1 MLDIPTELEIDANT
15 IICYKAIEAFEK
27 RLLLAGRNK
36 MALGFS
42 TSYTLQ
48 KCKGGGI
55 MSDYEMLSL
64 VCVIISLVLIAI
76 DLGRNI
82 GNPNKK

>member
-1 MLDIPTELEIDANT
+1 MLTELEIDASTVTCYDT
-15 IICYKAIEAFEK
+15 IEVKKTSIGRKKYDD
-27 RLLLAGRNK
+27 AGH
-36 MALGFS
+36 F
-42 TSYTLQ
+42 TSCTLQ
-48 KCKGGGI
+48 KRKGGGV

>member
-1 MLDIPTELEIDANT
+1 MPSELEIDANT
-15 IICYKAIEAFEK
+15 IICYNSIEAFEK

-48 KCKGGGI
+48 KCKGGGV

-82 GNPNKK
+82 GNSNKK

>member
-1 MLDIPTELEIDANT
+1 
-15 IICYKAIEAFEK
+15 
-27 RLLLAGRNK
+27 

-76 DLGRNI
+76 ELGCKI
-82 GNPNKK
+82 GSKIRRKK

>member
-1 MLDIPTELEIDANT
+1 MQS
-15 IICYKAIEAFEK
+15 K
-27 RLLLAGRNK
+27 LLKNASLAGRNK

-48 KCKGGGI
+48 KCKGGGV

-82 GNPNKK
+82 GNSNKK

>member
-1 MLDIPTELEIDANT
+1 
-15 IICYKAIEAFEK
+15 
-27 RLLLAGRNK
+27 

-76 DLGRNI
+76 DLGRNN
-82 GNPNKK
+82 GNSNKK

>member
-1 MLDIPTELEIDANT
+1 
-15 IICYKAIEAFEK
+15 
-27 RLLLAGRNK
+27 
-36 MALGFS
+36 
-42 TSYTLQ
+42 
-48 KCKGGGI
+48 

-82 GNPNKK
+82 GNEQVK